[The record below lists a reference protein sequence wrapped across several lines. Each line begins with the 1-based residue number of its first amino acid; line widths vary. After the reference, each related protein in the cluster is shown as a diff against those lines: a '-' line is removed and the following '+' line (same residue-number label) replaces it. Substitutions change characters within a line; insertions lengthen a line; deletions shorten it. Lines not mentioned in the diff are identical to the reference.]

1 MICAYDDLYL
11 IHAMYM
17 VVVVITDLYLFG
29 NGR

>member
-11 IHAMYM
+11 IRAMYM

-29 NGR
+29 KGR